1 MIWDDVTALYDGK
14 AYVGTGVTYGVLD
27 PEATLAK
34 IDHITQSNC
43 YPEGLR
49 KASPAPAG
57 EEPEEVSAAV
67 TVKAEHLNIRKM
79 PVLRQ
84 RKQGR
89 FSTDG
94 PARHMRSKK
103 MKAAPG
109 TGSVMICGLPIRTE
123 NG

>member
-57 EEPEEVSAAV
+57 ES
-67 TVKAEHLNIRKM
+67 RKKY
-79 PVLRQ
+79 PLQ
-84 RKQGR
+84 SLSKQ
-89 FSTDG
+89 S
-94 PARHMRSKK
+94 
-103 MKAAPG
+103 
-109 TGSVMICGLPIRTE
+109 I
-123 NG
+123 